1 VLKSPDPKEIIDW
14 AMALHKHITYSDGR
28 KLDMTTISMQKEFWR
43 FDRLSEEQFRYQACT
58 GDLILF
64 KGKSVA
70 AKLQRS
76 VLRGRYDHVALLL
89 CYSTGDIAILE
100 ATGDEGVAIVQWDDF
115 LRYGWHRLYK
125 RIALRKLTMNR
136 TEETLTKLQEFID
149 NARGKK
155 YKISYKK
162 VFGIDQRRQPGTE
175 DNYFCSELIASAY
188 KALGI
193 LDENIPS
200 SRYWPGDFESKNSL
214 PLMDAELGEEIM
226 VDFEL

>member
-1 VLKSPDPKEIIDW
+1 
-14 AMALHKHITYSDGR
+14 MALHKHITYSDGR